1 MKKILKRNKG
11 FTLVECIVAIAI
23 FALMSALVM
32 QILALSIRQ
41 YRSNHNVEK
50 DMDNQIQA
58 IVDANN
64 LLDRET
70 TDIAFKFVSASGA
83 TNNFTVN
90 DVVVKQDS
98 STDVGMDR
106 LELNT
111 FDASISDDP
120 NAADKDKNNGAG
132 MVTADIHTY
141 GTKGITS
148 IYISDQS
155 TPPAEEGSPY
165 NMHFA
170 VKVTDT
176 DSILSKAES
185 NAFKISIPTQARN
198 VVVTVPTTM
207 SYAILGG
214 GSIRFFDKSI
224 SSKETSYDGIHI
236 TFTLDKEVYD
246 AQYKSFAKYFIAP
259 DNETNLNAN
268 TFTDSDTPGI
278 YNTPNAA

>member
-1 MKKILKRNKG
+1 MKKILKRKG

-41 YRSNHNVEK
+41 YRDNHHVEK

-90 DVVVKQDS
+90 DVVVKKDP
-98 STDVGMDR
+98 STGIGMDR

-111 FDASISDDP
+111 FDASISVDP
-120 NAADKDKNNGAG
+120 NAADKDKDKGAG

-155 TPPAEEGSPY
+155 TPPEEGSTTY

-170 VKVTDT
+170 IKVTDT

-214 GSIRFFDKSI
+214 GSIRFYDSAT
-224 SSKETSYDGIHI
+224 SSKETIYDGIHI
-236 TFTLDKEVYD
+236 TFTLEKDVYD

-259 DNETNLNAN
+259 DNETTLKAN
-268 TFTDSDTPGI
+268 TFTDQNTPGI